1 MGLTLLEAAKSE
13 RDPARLAVIR
23 ELSEGELMSII
34 PFQDVEGEG
43 VFYDQEGELPAV
55 GFRGINE
62 TLDAT
67 YGVLNPQA
75 ERLKIMGAEVDV
87 DTAIID
93 MRGPQAVADQVQ
105 MKVRS
110 MRMTFEDHVINGD
123 ETTNPR
129 AFDGLRRRV
138 NVGSS
143 QAINASGALSLTALD
158 ELIDACDAQ
167 GGNKVLIMNKKMRR
181 RLNTASRN
189 SSIGGFINYEQ
200 NEFGRR
206 VTTYGDVPIVVVDTN
221 AQNQPIMPFLES
233 TAGAPSGGATTSI
246 YCVSFG
252 DLLTT
257 GIQGRAR
264 GQFGVSVRALGEV
277 PDAPVDRT
285 RIEFYCGMAVM
296 NGRSAAR
303 LYGITDAAVT
313 A

>member
-23 ELSEGELMSII
+23 ELAEGELMSVI
-34 PFQDVEGEG
+34 PFQNVEGEG
-43 VFYDQEGELPAV
+43 VFYDVEAELPAV
-55 GFRGINE
+55 GFRGVNE
-62 TLDAT
+62 SLDAT

-75 ERLKIMGAEVDV
+75 EKLKIMGAEVDV

-93 MRGPQAVADQVQ
+93 MRGPQAIADQVQ

-110 MRMTFEDHVINGD
+110 MRMTFEDQFINGD
-123 ETTNPR
+123 ESANPR
-129 AFDGLRRRV
+129 SFDGLRRRI

-143 QAINASGALSLTALD
+143 QAINMNGALSLTALD
-158 ELIDACDAQ
+158 ELIDACDAA
-167 GGNKVLIMNKKMRR
+167 GGEKVLIMNKKMRR

-189 SSIGGFINYEQ
+189 SSIGGFINYQQ

-206 VTTYGDVPIVVVDTN
+206 VTTYGDVPIVVTDTN
-221 AQNQPIMPFLES
+221 AQNQVIQPFTEAS
-233 TAGAPSGGATTSI
+233 SSTSI
-246 YCVSFG
+246 YCVAFG

-257 GIQGRAR
+257 ALQGRAR
-264 GQFGVSVRALGEV
+264 GQFGPSVRALGEV

-285 RIEFYCGMAVM
+285 RIEWYCAMAVM

-303 LYGITDAAVT
+303 LYGVTDAAVV

>member
-23 ELSEGELMSII
+23 ELAEGELMSII

-75 ERLKIMGAEVDV
+75 ERLKILGSEVDV

-93 MRGPQAVADQVQ
+93 MRGPQAIADQVQ

-110 MRMTFEDHVINGD
+110 MRMTFEDHMINGD

-129 AFDGLRRRV
+129 AFDGLKRRI

-143 QAINASGALSLTALD
+143 QAINMNGALSLSALD
-158 ELIDACDAQ
+158 ELIDACDAV
-167 GGNKVLIMNKKMRR
+167 GGEKVLIMNKKMRR

-189 SSIGGFINYEQ
+189 SSIGGFITYSQ

-206 VTTYGDVPIVVVDTN
+206 VAQYGDVPIVVTDVN
-221 AQNQPIMPFLES
+221 SANQQIQPFTEAS
-233 TAGAPSGGATTSI
+233 SSTSI
-246 YCVSFG
+246 YCVAFG

-257 GIQGRAR
+257 AIQGRAR

-285 RIEFYCGMAVM
+285 RIEWYCGMAVM

-303 LYGITDAAVT
+303 LYGVTDAAVV

>member
-13 RDPARLAVIR
+13 RDLARLAVIR
-23 ELSEGELMSII
+23 ELAEGELMSVI
-34 PFQDVEGEG
+34 PFQNVEGEG
-43 VFYDQEGELPAV
+43 VFYDVEAELPAV

-75 ERLKIMGAEVDV
+75 EKLKIMGAEVDV

-93 MRGPQAVADQVQ
+93 MRGPQAIADQVQ

-110 MRMTFEDHVINGD
+110 MRLTFEDQFINGD
-123 ETTNPR
+123 ESANPR
-129 AFDGLRRRV
+129 TFDGLRRRI
-138 NVGSS
+138 NTGSS
-143 QAINASGALSLTALD
+143 QAIAMGGALSLSALD
-158 ELIDACDAQ
+158 ELIDACDAA
-167 GGNKVLIMNKKMRR
+167 GGEKVLIMNKKMRR

-221 AQNQPIMPFLES
+221 AQNLPIMPFTEANS
-233 TAGAPSGGATTSI
+233 TTSI
-246 YCVSFG
+246 YCVAFG

-257 GIQGRAR
+257 ALQGRAR
-264 GQFGVSVRALGEV
+264 GQFGPSVRALGEV

-285 RIEFYCGMAVM
+285 RLEWYCGMAVM

-303 LYGITDAAVT
+303 LSGVTDAAVV

>member
-13 RDPARLAVIR
+13 RDLARLAVIR
-23 ELSEGELMSII
+23 ELAEGELMSVI
-34 PFQDVEGEG
+34 PFQNVEGEG
-43 VFYDQEGELPAV
+43 VFYDVEAELPSV

-75 ERLKIMGAEVDV
+75 EKLKILGSEVDV

-93 MRGPQAVADQVQ
+93 MRGPQAIADQVQ

-110 MRMTFEDHVINGD
+110 MRLTFEDQFINGD
-123 ETTNPR
+123 ETANPR
-129 AFDGLRRRV
+129 AFDGLKRRI

-143 QAINASGALSLTALD
+143 QAINMNGALSLTALD
-158 ELIDACDAQ
+158 ELIDACDAM

-189 SSIGGFINYEQ
+189 SSIGGFINYQQ

-206 VTTYGDVPIVVVDTN
+206 VTTYGDVPIIVTDTN
-221 AQNQPIMPFLES
+221 AQNAQIQPFTES
-233 TAGAPSGGATTSI
+233 SSSTSI
-246 YCVSFG
+246 YCVAFG

-257 GIQGRAR
+257 ALQGRAR
-264 GQFGVSVRALGEV
+264 GQFGPSVRALGEV

-285 RIEFYCGMAVM
+285 RIEWYCGMAVM

-303 LYGITDAAVT
+303 LYGVTDAAVV

>member
-23 ELSEGELMSII
+23 ELAEGELISVI
-34 PFQDVEGEG
+34 PFQNVEGEG
-43 VFYDQEGELPAV
+43 VFYDVEAELPAV
-55 GFRGINE
+55 GFRGVNE
-62 TLDAT
+62 SLDAT

-75 ERLKIMGAEVDV
+75 EKLKIMGAEIDV

-93 MRGPQAVADQVQ
+93 MRGPQAIADQVQ

-110 MRMTFEDHVINGD
+110 MRLTFEDQFINGD
-123 ETTNPR
+123 ESANPR
-129 AFDGLRRRV
+129 AFDGLRRRI

-143 QAINASGALSLTALD
+143 QAISMGGALSLSALD
-158 ELIDACDAQ
+158 ELIDACDAA
-167 GGNKVLIMNKKMRR
+167 GGQKVLIMNKKMRR

-189 SSIGGFINYEQ
+189 SSIGGFINYTQ
-200 NEFGRR
+200 NEFGRS
-206 VTTYGDVPIVVVDTN
+206 VTQYGDVPIIVTDVN
-221 AQNQPIMPFLES
+221 AQNQAVQPFTEAS
-233 TAGAPSGGATTSI
+233 SSTSI
-246 YCVSFG
+246 YCVAFG

-257 GIQGRAR
+257 ALQGRAR
-264 GQFGVSVRALGEV
+264 GQFGPSVRALGEV

-285 RIEFYCGMAVM
+285 RIEWYCAMAVY

-303 LYGITDAAVT
+303 LYGVTDAAVV

>member
-13 RDPARLAVIR
+13 RDPARLAVIS
-23 ELSEGELMSII
+23 ELAEGDLMGIV
-34 PFQDVEGEG
+34 PFQDIEGEG

-62 TLDAT
+62 TLEAT

-75 ERLKIMGAEVDV
+75 EKLKIMGAEVDV

-93 MRGPQAVADQVQ
+93 MRGPQAIADQIR

-110 MRMTFEDHVINGD
+110 LRMTFEDQFINGD
-123 ETTNPR
+123 ESANPR
-129 AFDGLRRRV
+129 AFDGLKRRI
-138 NVGSS
+138 NAGSS
-143 QAINASGALSLTALD
+143 QAINMGSSGAALSLSALD
-158 ELIDACDAQ
+158 ELIDACDAM
-167 GGNKVLIMNKKMRR
+167 GGNKVLVMNKKMRR

-189 SSIGGFINYEQ
+189 SSIGGFINYTQ
-200 NEFGRR
+200 DQFGRR
-206 VTTYGDVPIVVVDTN
+206 VTQYGDVPIIVTDVN
-221 AQNQPIMPFLES
+221 AQNQQIQPFTETNTS
-233 TAGAPSGGATTSI
+233 TSI
-246 YCVSFG
+246 YCVAFG

-257 GIQGRAR
+257 AIQGRAR
-264 GQFGVSVRALGEV
+264 GQFGVSVRQLGEV

-285 RIEFYCGMAVM
+285 RIEFYCGVAIY

-303 LYGITDAAVT
+303 LYNVTDAAVT

>member
-93 MRGPQAVADQVQ
+93 MRGPQAIADQVQ

-110 MRMTFEDHVINGD
+110 MRLTFEDHVINGD
-123 ETTNPR
+123 ESTNPR
-129 AFDGLRRRV
+129 AFDGLKRRI

-143 QAINASGALSLTALD
+143 QAINMNGALSLSALD
-158 ELIDACDAQ
+158 ELIDACDAV
-167 GGNKVLIMNKKMRR
+167 GGEKVLIMNKKMRR

-189 SSIGGFINYEQ
+189 SSIGGFINYSQ

-206 VTTYGDVPIVVVDTN
+206 VTQYGDVPIVVTDVNAAN
-221 AQNQPIMPFLES
+221 AQIMPFTEANS
-233 TAGAPSGGATTSI
+233 STSI
-246 YCVSFG
+246 YCVAFG

-257 GIQGRAR
+257 ALQGRAR
-264 GQFGVSVRALGEV
+264 GQFGPSVRALGEV

-285 RIEFYCGMAVM
+285 RLEWYCGMAVM

-303 LYGITDAAVT
+303 LYGVTDAAVV

>member
-13 RDPARLAVIR
+13 RDLARLAVIR
-23 ELSEGELMSII
+23 ELAEGELMSVI
-34 PFQDVEGEG
+34 PFQNVEGEG
-43 VFYDQEGELPAV
+43 VFYDVEAELPSV

-75 ERLKIMGAEVDV
+75 EKLKILGSEVDV

-93 MRGPQAVADQVQ
+93 MRGPQAIADQVQ

-110 MRMTFEDHVINGD
+110 MRLTFEDQFINGD
-123 ETTNPR
+123 ETANPR
-129 AFDGLRRRV
+129 AFDGLKRRI

-143 QAINASGALSLTALD
+143 QAINMNGALSLTALD
-158 ELIDACDAQ
+158 ELIDACDAM

-189 SSIGGFINYEQ
+189 SSIGGFINYQQ

-206 VTTYGDVPIVVVDTN
+206 VTTYGDVPIIVTDTN
-221 AQNQPIMPFLES
+221 AQNAQIQPFTEAS
-233 TAGAPSGGATTSI
+233 SSTSI
-246 YCVSFG
+246 YCVAFG

-257 GIQGRAR
+257 ALQGRAR
-264 GQFGVSVRALGEV
+264 GQFGPSVRALGEV

-285 RIEFYCGMAVM
+285 RIEWYCGMAVM

-303 LYGITDAAVT
+303 LYGVTDAAVV

>member
-93 MRGPQAVADQVQ
+93 MRGPQAIADQVQ

-110 MRMTFEDHVINGD
+110 MRLTFEDHVINGD
-123 ETTNPR
+123 ESTNPR
-129 AFDGLRRRV
+129 AFDGLKRRI

-143 QAINASGALSLTALD
+143 QAINMSGALSLSALD
-158 ELIDACDAQ
+158 ELIDACDAV
-167 GGNKVLIMNKKMRR
+167 GGEKVLIMNKKMRR

-189 SSIGGFINYEQ
+189 SSIGGFINYSQ

-206 VTTYGDVPIVVVDTN
+206 VTQYGDVPIVITDVN
-221 AQNQPIMPFLES
+221 AANQQIMPFTEAS
-233 TAGAPSGGATTSI
+233 SSTSI
-246 YCVSFG
+246 YCVAFG

-257 GIQGRAR
+257 ALQGRAR

-285 RIEFYCGMAVM
+285 RLEWYCGMAVM

-303 LYGITDAAVT
+303 LYGVTDAAVV

>member
-13 RDPARLAVIR
+13 RDLARLAVIR
-23 ELSEGELMSII
+23 ELAEGELMSVI
-34 PFQDVEGEG
+34 PFQNVEGEG
-43 VFYDQEGELPAV
+43 VFYDVEAELPAV

-62 TLDAT
+62 SLDAT

-93 MRGPQAVADQVQ
+93 MRGTQAIADQVQ

-110 MRMTFEDHVINGD
+110 MRLTFEDHFINGD
-123 ETTNPR
+123 ESVNPR
-129 AFDGLRRRV
+129 SFDGLRRRI
-138 NVGSS
+138 NTGSS
-143 QAINASGALSLTALD
+143 QAIAMGGALSLSALD
-158 ELIDACDAQ
+158 ELIDACDAA
-167 GGNKVLIMNKKMRR
+167 GGQKVLIMNKKMRR

-221 AQNQPIMPFLES
+221 AQNLPIMPFTEANS
-233 TAGAPSGGATTSI
+233 STSI
-246 YCVSFG
+246 YCVAFG

-257 GIQGRAR
+257 ALQGRAR
-264 GQFGVSVRALGEV
+264 GQFGPSVRALGEV

-285 RIEFYCGMAVM
+285 RLEWYCGMAVM

-303 LYGITDAAVT
+303 LSGVTDAAVV